1 MSLYAQRPWQQHLPQ
16 ALQGYQL
23 HPEQVHANLAQLLQ
37 PQHMHFPQAAA
48 FSVVLPNGLTKSLSF
63 QEIDEQ
69 SSALANYLQQ
79 HLKLQQGDVVG
90 LQMPNSLHYPIAV
103 FACWKVGLI
112 ITNINPL
119 YTARE
124 LEYQLTDS
132 ATKALIVSDL
142 FIHTFEQVIQHH
154 PHLQALPVVSAS
166 LSDFFAE
173 PYAAMIAQ
181 KMQTDAEAQGRSL
194 HLKIEHSSFSAALAL
209 AATLANYQPIAHD
222 IALYQYTGGTT
233 GRSKGAIISHQNLA
247 SLIKITGDYLRA
259 HQSEFNQHDCILT
272 AIPLYHIFAFSVN
285 FLMFFE
291 GGSHNLLI
299 PSPRP
304 ISNLK
309 PAFEQFNVTW
319 LTGVDTLY
327 AGLLAEDWFIENPPQ
342 LTCALS
348 GGTAL
353 RPTTA
358 ENWKAKVGSII
369 EGFGMTE
376 TSCAALLH
384 PPIQHIRQ
392 GSVGFP
398 LPGSDIKIIDTHGQE
413 VPLGEAGEL
422 CIKGPQIVLG
432 YLNRPT
438 ETAET
443 FIEGWLHTGDIAK
456 VDEDG
461 FCYILDRKKDMVI
474 VSGFNVY
481 PNEIEAILVEHPDV
495 FEAAGIGVPD
505 PHTGESVKAFI
516 TSHNPHLLIADI
528 LKHCKDNLT
537 AYKIP
542 KSIEIL
548 TELPKST
555 VGKILRTELRQM
567 EQDKLPA

>member
-1 MSLYAQRPWQQHLPQ
+1 MSHYAQRPWEKHLP
-16 ALQGYQL
+16 ASLHGYQL
-23 HPEQVHANLAQLLQ
+23 QPEQVRSNLAELLS
-37 PQHMHFPQAAA
+37 HTTAHFPQSPA
-48 FSVVLPNGLTKSLSF
+48 FSVVLSVGLSKTLTF
-63 QEIDEQ
+63 QEIDDL
-69 SSALANYLQQ
+69 STAFANYLQHHL
-79 HLKLQQGDVVG
+79 HLKKGDVVG
-90 LQMPNSLHYPIAV
+90 LQMPNSLQYPIAV
-103 FACWKVGLI
+103 FACWKAGLI

-119 YTARE
+119 YTPRE

-132 ATKALIVSDL
+132 GTKALIVSEL
-142 FIHTFEQVIQHH
+142 FLATLEQVIQKN
-154 PHLQALPVVSAS
+154 PQLKSLALVTAS
-166 LSDFFAE
+166 LSEFFDE
-173 PYAAMIAQ
+173 PYKGMIAQ
-181 KMQTDAEAQGRSL
+181 KMQADAETQNRSL
-194 HLKIEHSSFSAALAL
+194 QPSINYCTFFDALEIGK
-209 AATLANYQPIAHD
+209 TLDTYTPIHHD

-233 GRSKGAIISHQNLA
+233 GRSKGAVISHQNVA
-247 SLIKITGDYLRA
+247 SLVKITGDYLRA
-259 HQSEFNQHDCILT
+259 HQSEFNNQDCILT

-304 ISNLK
+304 VSNLK
-309 PAFEQFNVTW
+309 PAFENFNVTW

-327 AGLLAEDWFIENPPQ
+327 AGLLAEDWFVQNPPK
-342 LTCALS
+342 LTCAIS

-353 RPTTA
+353 RPATA
-358 ENWKAKVGSII
+358 ENWKVKVGTII

-384 PPIQHIRQ
+384 PPISEIRQ

-398 LPGSDIKIIDTHGQE
+398 LPGSDIKIVNAEGQE
-413 VPLGEAGEL
+413 VPLGQAGEL
-422 CIKGPQIVLG
+422 CVKGPQIVLG

-443 FIEGWLHTGDIAK
+443 FVDGWLHTGDIAK

-495 FEAAGIGVPD
+495 IEAAVIGIPD
-505 PHTGESVKAFI
+505 KQTGESVKAFVAL
-516 TSHNPHLLIADI
+516 SNPHLSIDDI
-528 LKHCKDNLT
+528 LKHCKENLT

-542 KSIEIL
+542 KFIEIL
-548 TELPKST
+548 SELPKST
-555 VGKILRTELRQM
+555 VGKILRAELRQT
-567 EQDKLPA
+567 EQQKNIA

>member
-1 MSLYAQRPWQQHLPQ
+1 MSHYAQRPWEKNLPIS
-16 ALQGYQL
+16 LHGYQL
-23 HPEQVHANLAQLLQ
+23 KPDQIKSNLAELLTHTTAQ
-37 PQHMHFPQAAA
+37 FSQSPA
-48 FSVVLPNGLTKSLSF
+48 FSVVLPTGLTKSLTF
-63 QEIDEQ
+63 QEIDDL
-69 SSALANYLQQ
+69 SSTFANYLQH
-79 HLKLQQGDVVG
+79 HLKLKKGDVVG
-90 LQMPNSLHYPIAV
+90 LQMPNSLQYPIAV
-103 FACWKVGLI
+103 FACWKAGLI

-124 LEYQLTDS
+124 LEYQLIDS
-132 ATKALIVSDL
+132 AATALIVSDL
-142 FIHTFEQVIQHH
+142 FLATFERVIQNNAQ
-154 PHLQALPVVSAS
+154 LQSLALVTAS
-166 LSDFFAE
+166 LSEFFDQ
-173 PYAAMIAQ
+173 PYQGMIAQ
-181 KMQTDAEAQGRSL
+181 KMQADAEAQGRSL
-194 HLKIEHSSFSAALAL
+194 KPSIVYATFTDALEIGKNL
-209 AATLANYQPIAHD
+209 EQYIPIQHD

-233 GRSKGAIISHQNLA
+233 GRSKGAIISHQNVA
-247 SLIKITGDYLRA
+247 SLVKITGDYLHA
-259 HQSEFNQHDCILT
+259 HESGFNHNDCILT

-291 GGSHNLLI
+291 AGSHNLLI

-304 ISNLK
+304 VSNLK
-309 PAFEQFNVTW
+309 PAFEKFKVTW

-327 AGLLAEDWFIENPPQ
+327 AGLLAESWFTANPPK
-342 LTCALS
+342 LTCSIS

-353 RPTTA
+353 RPATA
-358 ENWKAKVGSII
+358 EHWKAKVGTII

-384 PPIQHIRQ
+384 PPIREIRQ

-398 LPGSDIKIIDTHGQE
+398 LPGSDIKIVNEQGHE

-422 CIKGPQIVLG
+422 CVKGPQIVLG
-432 YLNRPT
+432 YLNRPI

-443 FIEGWLHTGDIAK
+443 FIDGWLHTGDIAK

-481 PNEIEAILVEHPDV
+481 PNEIEAILAEHPDII
-495 FEAAGIGVPD
+495 EAAVIGVPD
-505 PHTGESVKAFI
+505 DQTGESVKAFI
-516 TSHNPHLLIADI
+516 ASNNASLSVSEI

-537 AYKIP
+537 AYKVP

-548 TELPKST
+548 NELPKST
-555 VGKILRTELRQM
+555 VGKILRAELRQM
-567 EQDKLPA
+567 ESQKYVD